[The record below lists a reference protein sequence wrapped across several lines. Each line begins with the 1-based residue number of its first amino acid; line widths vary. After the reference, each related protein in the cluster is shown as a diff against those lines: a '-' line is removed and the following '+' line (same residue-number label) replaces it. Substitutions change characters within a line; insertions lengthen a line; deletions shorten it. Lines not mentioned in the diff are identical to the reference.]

1 MNMLAKVAALAMM
14 AALVSQMG
22 AKAQPTP
29 EGSKKMLV
37 AYFSHTGN
45 TRAIARQIQEAT
57 GADIFEIV
65 PANPYPAAYADVL
78 ARGRRELKDN
88 VMPGL
93 KSEVPDIAPY
103 DVIFVGSPNWFN
115 TIAPPVMTFLSSRE
129 FSGKTIVPFVTY
141 GGGGERSGREALG
154 ARRHAARRPGLPGR
168 RRGRCRR
175 RRAGVAERPQAGGIG
190 GCLRKR
196 LAFAYLSQRRGAV
209 HYAGEGLGE
218 RWRMRQR
225 LKSAASTTGWAGLPA
240 VRA

>member
-1 MNMLAKVAALAMM
+1 MNLQVKAIALAVM
-14 AALVSQMG
+14 AALVSG
-22 AKAQPTP
+22 LEARAQTPP
-29 EGSKKMLV
+29 EGGKKMLV

-141 GGGGERSGREALG
+141 GGGGMGES
-154 ARRHAARRPGLPGR
+154 
-168 RRGRCRR
+168 
-175 RRAGVAERPQAGGIG
+175 VQDV
-190 GCLRKR
+190 KR
-196 LAFAYLSQRRGAV
+196 LAPGATLLEGRAFRGDAV
-209 HYAGEGLGE
+209 ADAGED
-218 RWRMRQR
+218 
-225 LKSAASTTGWAGLPA
+225 
-240 VRA
+240 VRAWLSGLKLVE